1 MVEQGGRCRPVFVEL
16 ACWDVHLTHFL
27 RTYTPA
33 TTDHANPWHTD
44 LDSAE
49 AHSRWAESARTHQ
62 ARSAARTCRAAALG
76 RITGVSAAARDP
88 PTAAA
93 AVQRVAEESEE
104 LGRILRIEARPLKQ
118 AVGGSCGEA
127 SAPELDLIIIK
138 DPGSASSSTI
148 RASCSLQPTALFRAQ
163 PAAGALDM
171 SSAATR
177 CCTPSPS
184 VARDLVHIQKIAVR
198 TVLPS
203 RHERRQGGS

>member
-1 MVEQGGRCRPVFVEL
+1 MLQATVGRPDHTGAQWSRPRPQL
-16 ACWDVHLTHFL
+16 GHGTQL
-27 RTYTPA
+27 R
-33 TTDHANPWHTD
+33 
-44 LDSAE
+44 L
-49 AHSRWAESARTHQ
+49 
-62 ARSAARTCRAAALG
+62 
-76 RITGVSAAARDP
+76 
-88 PTAAA
+88 A

-138 DPGSASSSTI
+138 DPGSASSCTI
-148 RASCSLQPTALFRAQ
+148 RASCSLHPTALIRAQ

-184 VARDLVHIQKIAVR
+184 VARDLVHIQKVAVR
-198 TVLPS
+198 TVLRCTYRRS
-203 RHERRQGGS
+203 QYERYSLAVTSDGKVGSSGVVLRALSGPGGDNVR

>member
-1 MVEQGGRCRPVFVEL
+1 MPTHGALTSILHR
-16 ACWDVHLTHFL
+16 LTHA
-27 RTYTPA
+27 RP
-33 TTDHANPWHTD
+33 
-44 LDSAE
+44 
-49 AHSRWAESARTHQ
+49 RGARTHQ

-76 RITGVSAAARDP
+76 RVMRVSAAARDP
-88 PTAAA
+88 STAAA

-104 LGRILRIEARPLKQ
+104 LSRILRIEARPLKQ

-148 RASCSLQPTALFRAQ
+148 RTSCSLHPTALIRAQ
-163 PAAGALDM
+163 PREPAAGALDM

>member
-1 MVEQGGRCRPVFVEL
+1 MPTHGTLTSILQR
-16 ACWDVHLTHFL
+16 LTHAGP
-27 RTYTPA
+27 RG
-33 TTDHANPWHTD
+33 
-44 LDSAE
+44 
-49 AHSRWAESARTHQ
+49 ARTHR

-76 RITGVSAAARDP
+76 RVMRVSAAARDP
-88 PTAAA
+88 STAAA

-148 RASCSLQPTALFRAQ
+148 RASCSLQPTALIRAQ

-184 VARDLVHIQKIAVR
+184 VIRGPAPGAHTEDRS
-198 TVLPS
+198 TNGTP
-203 RHERRQGGS
+203 

>member
-1 MVEQGGRCRPVFVEL
+1 MPTHGALTSILHR
-16 ACWDVHLTHFL
+16 LTHAGP
-27 RTYTPA
+27 RG
-33 TTDHANPWHTD
+33 
-44 LDSAE
+44 
-49 AHSRWAESARTHQ
+49 ARTHR

-76 RITGVSAAARDP
+76 RVMRVSAAARDP

-118 AVGGSCGEA
+118 AVGSSGGEA

-184 VARDLVHIQKIAVR
+184 VARDLVHIQKSAVR

>member
-1 MVEQGGRCRPVFVEL
+1 MPTHGTLTSILQR
-16 ACWDVHLTHFL
+16 LTHAGP
-27 RTYTPA
+27 RG
-33 TTDHANPWHTD
+33 
-44 LDSAE
+44 
-49 AHSRWAESARTHQ
+49 ARTHQ

-76 RITGVSAAARDP
+76 RIMRVSAAARDP

-104 LGRILRIEARPLKQ
+104 LGRILRNHRGTATEA
-118 AVGGSCGEA
+118 GCGRFMWRGERTGVR
-127 SAPELDLIIIK
+127 SYHHQE

-148 RASCSLQPTALFRAQ
+148 RTSCSLHPTALFRAQ

-203 RHERRQGGS
+203 HHERRQGGS

>member
-1 MVEQGGRCRPVFVEL
+1 MPTHGTLTSILQR
-16 ACWDVHLTHFL
+16 LTHAGP
-27 RTYTPA
+27 RG
-33 TTDHANPWHTD
+33 
-44 LDSAE
+44 
-49 AHSRWAESARTHQ
+49 ARTHQ

-76 RITGVSAAARDP
+76 RIMGVSAAARDP

-93 AVQRVAEESEE
+93 AVQRVAEESEG
-104 LGRILRIEARPLKQ
+104 LARILRIEARPLKQ

-138 DPGSASSSTI
+138 DPGSASSCTI
-148 RASCSLQPTALFRAQ
+148 RASCSLHPTALFRAQ

-184 VARDLVHIQKIAVR
+184 VARDLVHIQKVAVR

-203 RHERRQGGS
+203 RHERRQGGC

>member
-1 MVEQGGRCRPVFVEL
+1 MPTHGTLTSILQR
-16 ACWDVHLTHFL
+16 LTHAGP
-27 RTYTPA
+27 RG
-33 TTDHANPWHTD
+33 
-44 LDSAE
+44 
-49 AHSRWAESARTHQ
+49 ARTHR

-76 RITGVSAAARDP
+76 RIMGVSAAARDP

-127 SAPELDLIIIK
+127 SAPEFDLIIIK

-148 RASCSLQPTALFRAQ
+148 RTSSSLQPTALFRAQ

-184 VARDLVHIQKIAVR
+184 VARDLVHIQKVAVR

>member
-1 MVEQGGRCRPVFVEL
+1 MPTHGT
-16 ACWDVHLTHFL
+16 LTSILH
-27 RTYTPA
+27 RVT
-33 TTDHANPWHTD
+33 HAGP
-44 LDSAE
+44 
-49 AHSRWAESARTHQ
+49 RGARTHQ

-76 RITGVSAAARDP
+76 RIMGVRAAARDP

-118 AVGGSCGEA
+118 AVGGSDGEA

-138 DPGSASSSTI
+138 DPGSASSTASSCTI
-148 RASCSLQPTALFRAQ
+148 RASCSLQPMALIRAQ
-163 PAAGALDM
+163 PTAGALDM

>member
-1 MVEQGGRCRPVFVEL
+1 MPTHGALTSILHR
-16 ACWDVHLTHFL
+16 LTHA
-27 RTYTPA
+27 RP
-33 TTDHANPWHTD
+33 
-44 LDSAE
+44 
-49 AHSRWAESARTHQ
+49 RGARTHQ

-76 RITGVSAAARDP
+76 RVMRVSAAARDP
-88 PTAAA
+88 STAAA

-104 LGRILRIEARPLKQ
+104 LSRILRIEARPLKQ
-118 AVGGSCGEA
+118 AVGGSYGEA
-127 SAPELDLIIIK
+127 SAPDLDLIIIK
-138 DPGSASSSTI
+138 DPGSASSCTI
-148 RASCSLQPTALFRAQ
+148 RASCSLQPTALIRAQ

-171 SSAATR
+171 SSAATHR

>member
-1 MVEQGGRCRPVFVEL
+1 MPTHGTLTSILQR
-16 ACWDVHLTHFL
+16 LTHAGP
-27 RTYTPA
+27 RG
-33 TTDHANPWHTD
+33 
-44 LDSAE
+44 
-49 AHSRWAESARTHQ
+49 ARTHR

-93 AVQRVAEESEE
+93 
-104 LGRILRIEARPLKQ
+104 ARPLKQ

-138 DPGSASSSTI
+138 DPGSASSCTI

-184 VARDLVHIQKIAVR
+184 VARDLVHIQKVAVR

-203 RHERRQGGS
+203 RYERRQGGS